1 MKLLFCAPALF
12 VFLWASGFIGARYAM
27 PWAEPFSFLA
37 LRFFLAMVL
46 LGLFVPF
53 FRGFADWSLR
63 AVGHSAIA
71 GVFLHGVYLGGV
83 FWSIDQGMPAG
94 LAALLVGLH
103 PLLTALA
110 AGPVLGEQVSLRH
123 WIGLVVGFTGVILVL
138 APDLGSFVE
147 GVNWATFA
155 ASLIAVIGL
164 SAGTLW
170 QKRFVRQD
178 DLLTG
183 TCLQYLGATLFT
195 AILGMLVEDQVF
207 VFSGEL
213 AFAFAWLVLVMSV
226 GAILLLMYLIR
237 EGQASRVSSLFYLV
251 PATTAVQAWFLFGE
265 TLSLIQI
272 CGMVIAGLG
281 VALALVQPRVF
292 ARASR

>member
-1 MKLLFCAPALF
+1 M
-12 VFLWASGFIGARYAM
+12 FLWASGFIGARYAM

-37 LRFFLAMVL
+37 LRFLLAMVL
-46 LGLFVPF
+46 LGIFVPF
-53 FRGFADWSLR
+53 FHRAANWSLR
-63 AVGHSAIA
+63 AACHSAIA
-71 GVFLHGVYLGGV
+71 GVLLHGVYLGGV

-110 AGPVLGEQVSLRH
+110 AGPVLGEQVSIRH
-123 WIGLVVGFTGVILVL
+123 WIGLVVGFIGVVLVL
-138 APDLGSFVE
+138 APDLGSFVQ

-155 ASLIAVIGL
+155 ASLISVIGL

-170 QKRFVRQD
+170 QKRYVRQD

-183 TCLQYLGATLFT
+183 TCLQYMGATLFT
-195 AILGMLVEDQVF
+195 ATLGMMLEDQVF

-213 AFAFAWLVLVMSV
+213 VFAFAWLVLVMSV

-251 PATTAVQAWFLFGE
+251 PATTAVQAWILFGE

-272 CGMVIAGLG
+272 GGMVIAGLG
-281 VALALVQPRVF
+281 VALALFQPRVL